1 MNRTFAILL
10 LLTILTSYSG
20 FGQDTVFVNQHQF
33 EEPINNIDGDGKNLI
48 IRSDNYLF
56 QLKNGEF
63 QKIAHP
69 DFSKGRFSWLS
80 QTADVD
86 ALQSYSTDVILKEK
100 LLPKNGIEPLLP
112 GYFQDGMTS
121 AKIGNKYFICFRG
134 AILEYQIRNF
144 YKVEHKSQSIRS
156 IYMDD
161 SIRVIAS
168 YSGIFVDS
176 NFSQYN
182 SNPIPGAPY
191 SNGEVNKIGNHI
203 YINVDFLGKLEGKR
217 IKEVVRSHD
226 KYKFRKLIP
235 YKDKAICLTDYSIGL
250 IDLKNYQFTD
260 TILTSSSG
268 FNDAELIGKNLY
280 VSSENGKL
288 YAFSMDN
295 LKLSSEPISEKP
307 IYDINVCTDTLYISG
322 QEGLFSYVPSTGF
335 KTRLLNHSMVIQS
348 LCLGNSIIFT
358 TYKGLYLF
366 NNGKYYEI
374 IQNVEFNKRALTI
387 YDNYIYAGSIEGLF
401 IIDWQLVKLDL
412 IPGLS
417 PMVIKKPKYT
427 IYIIICLSIAM
438 CVLGL
443 FIYRQKKKQKELVN
457 IIHKKDKI
465 SPEGIRDLMLQN
477 EQIISVEAIAEH
489 YQTSVNQLGRVLKK
503 YDTTPLNLIK
513 EIKKEIVQDLLNKDI
528 ALAQIAHRVGYR
540 EAYVKANFIK
550 KKSI

>member
-10 LLTILTSYSG
+10 LLTILTSHCG

-48 IRSDNYLF
+48 IRSDNFLF
-56 QLKNGEF
+56 QFKNGEF

-80 QTADVD
+80 QSANVE
-86 ALQSYSTDVILKEK
+86 ALQSYATNVIMKEK
-100 LLPKNGIEPLLP
+100 ILPRKGIEPFLP

-121 AKIGNKYFICFRG
+121 AKIGNRYFVCYRG

-161 SIRVIAS
+161 SVRVIAS
-168 YSGIFVDS
+168 YSGVFVDS
-176 NFSQYN
+176 IFTQYN
-182 SNPIPGAPY
+182 NNPIPGAPY
-191 SNGEVNKIGNHI
+191 SNGEVNKIGNNI
-203 YINVDFLGKLEGKR
+203 YVNVDFLGKLEGNR
-217 IKEVVRSHD
+217 IKEIVRSHD
-226 KYKFRKLIP
+226 KYKFRKLIS
-235 YKDKAICLTDYSIGL
+235 YKDKAICLTDYSIGI
-250 IDLKNYQFTD
+250 IDLHTYQFTD
-260 TILTSSSG
+260 TLLTTSSG
-268 FNDAELIGKNLY
+268 FNDAELIGKDLY

-288 YAFSMDN
+288 YMFSMDN
-295 LKLSSEPISEKP
+295 LKLSSASISEKP
-307 IYDINVCTDTLYISG
+307 IYDINACSDTLYLSG
-322 QEGLFSYVPSTGF
+322 QEGLFNYIPTSGVRT
-335 KTRLLNHSMVIQS
+335 KLLDHPMVIQS
-348 LCLGNSIIFT
+348 LCLGNSILFT

-366 NNGKYYEI
+366 SDGKYYEI
-374 IQNVEFNKRALTI
+374 IHNVEFNKRALAI

-417 PMVIKKPKYT
+417 PMVINKPKYT
-427 IYIIICLSIAM
+427 LYIIIILSLTMCL
-438 CVLGL
+438 LGL

-457 IIHKKDKI
+457 IIHKKEKI
-465 SPEGIRDLMLQN
+465 SPEGIRELMLQN
-477 EQIISVEAIAEH
+477 EQIISVEAIAEY

-503 YDTTPLNLIK
+503 HDTTPLNLIK
-513 EIKKEIVQDLLNKDI
+513 EIKKEMVLDMMDKDI
-528 ALAQIAHRVGYR
+528 PLSKIALRVGYR

-550 KKSI
+550 K